1 MSCYICGEKE
11 HWASKCPKKRKS
23 KLNRPN
29 LVVLLILLL
38 SHLEIRKSEK
48 CLWLSV
54 MVTIEQVDIA
64 SIINTIDG
72 ILLDY
77 MLTSHMFS
85 E

>member
-1 MSCYICGEKE
+1 
-11 HWASKCPKKRKS
+11 
-23 KLNRPN
+23 
-29 LVVLLILLL
+29 
-38 SHLEIRKSEK
+38 
-48 CLWLSV
+48 